1 VRNAVKSESN
11 LLHVLL
17 VRDAAHLNLLAEL
30 LLGQRGR
37 QFCHAEVERAGIL
50 LGRGNSVAGG
60 AMFGTASMLAA
71 EY

>member
-17 VRDAAHLNLLAEL
+17 
-30 LLGQRGR
+30 
-37 QFCHAEVERAGIL
+37 AEVERAGIL